1 MTARLHP
8 IARRALFAALAIGGV
23 VLVVIS
29 DPRSSASYCG
39 GRTEVE
45 TLSDHDQ
52 SKVDLTPIAT
62 GIERLRALH
71 RPHLIQLSGRRGPV
85 ETTTFSFRA
94 RLLAMKRRPRNGIAV
109 VVAQPSARQQTMIIG
124 FEHPCGGWQTRKETD
139 LMKRAKAA
147 LVAACGL
154 PPAGRERAALTGEA
168 EVSGVGFFGPRGRAD
183 AAPNGIELH
192 PALSFKPLGCHRR
205 RSVPSDGSGKKAA
218 RRLQA
223 KTYAPAS
230 GRS

>member
-1 MTARLHP
+1 MTGRLNP
-8 IARRALFAALAIGGV
+8 IARRALFVVLAITGV

-52 SKVDLTPIAT
+52 SKVYLAPVAT
-62 GIERLRALH
+62 RIDRLRALH
-71 RPHLIQLSGRRGPV
+71 RPHLIQLDGRHGPV
-85 ETTTFSFRA
+85 EATTFSFRA

-109 VVAQPSARQQTMIIG
+109 AVAEPSARRETMIIG
-124 FEHPCGGWQTRKETD
+124 FEHPCGGWQTRQETN
-139 LMKRAKAA
+139 LMKRARSAF
-147 LVAACGL
+147 VAACGL
-154 PPAGRERAALTGEA
+154 PSVARRRAPLAGVA
-168 EVSGVGFFGPRGRAD
+168 EISGVGFFGPTGRAD

-192 PALSFKPLGCHRR
+192 PVLRFKATSCRR
-205 RSVPSDGSGKKAA
+205 GRSVPSDASGKKAP
-218 RRLQA
+218 RPLRA
-223 KTYAPAS
+223 KTYAPPS

>member
-1 MTARLHP
+1 MIGRLNP
-8 IARRALFAALAIGGV
+8 MARRALIAVLAVAGV

-52 SKVDLTPIAT
+52 SKVDFAPVTT
-62 GIERLRALH
+62 GIDRLRALH
-71 RPHLIQLSGRRGPV
+71 RPHLIQLGGRRGPV

-109 VVAQPSARQQTMIIG
+109 VVAQPSARRETMIIG
-124 FEHPCGGWQTRKETD
+124 FEHPCGGWQTRKETN

-154 PPAGRERAALTGEA
+154 PPMARKRAALSGEA
-168 EVSGVGFFGPRGRAD
+168 EISGVGFFGPRGRAD

-192 PALSFKPLGCHRR
+192 PVVRFKVSSCHRR
-205 RSVPSDGSGKKAA
+205 RSIPSDASGKKAS
-218 RRLQA
+218 RPLRA
-223 KTYAPAS
+223 KTYAPRS

>member
-8 IARRALFAALAIGGV
+8 MARRALFVALAVAGV

-52 SKVDLTPIAT
+52 SKVDLAPVAT
-62 GIERLRALH
+62 GIDRLRGVH
-71 RPHLIQLSGRRGPV
+71 RPHLIQFSDRHRPV

-94 RLLAMKRRPRNGIAV
+94 RLLAMKLRPRKGIAV
-109 VVAQPSARQQTMIIG
+109 VVARPSARHETMIIG
-124 FEHPCGGWQTRKETD
+124 FERPCGGWQTKKETN
-139 LMKRAKAA
+139 LMKRARSQ
-147 LVAACGL
+147 LVAACGQ
-154 PPAGRERAALTGEA
+154 PARKRAPLAGVA
-168 EVSGVGFFGPRGRAD
+168 EISGVGFFGPRGRAD

-192 PALSFKPLGCHRR
+192 PVLSFKASSCHRR
-205 RSVPSDGSGKKAA
+205 RSVPSDASGKKTA
-218 RRLQA
+218 RRSRA
-223 KTYAPAS
+223 KTYAPPS